1 MIKKVKDFP
10 NTCVADVLKPQSLK
24 RQDFSFYFL
33 SVYYKDAVF
42 QEDPNKAF
50 SVLENIEF

>member
-1 MIKKVKDFP
+1 MIKQIKDFP
-10 NTCVADVLKPQSLK
+10 NTCVANVLKPQSLK

-33 SVYYKDAVF
+33 SVYYKDVVC
-42 QEDPNKAF
+42 QENPNKAF